1 MELLDR
7 YLISVQQDLDHSL
20 SHEKRED
27 IIKEIR
33 ANILDELDAQT
44 QQSGQKE
51 TDAQADALKD
61 VLKQYGHPAAT
72 AQRYAP
78 QAPLVKSEDMALYK
92 KVLWH
97 GAAVIFVF
105 ALLKTISSM
114 LQSDSINPIRLLLQ
128 TGGHFLENIGLMLL
142 IVTLCFYYLGKTQS
156 LAAARYKNWTLE
168 KLPEF
173 PQATIKISDTLTDL
187 ISASFLLLV
196 LWTPLWMS
204 EDTQQSLVF
213 SLDPAQEHW
222 RYILTVLSLSSCVF
236 ALYRLSQATWQR
248 WSLQLYVV
256 ENLVFGFAFLWMA
269 SVENFLNINAQSTN
283 ANWQTVIDWAQQ
295 QLSYSFAIIGII
307 ILIIAGF
314 QLYRLNQLSKSKIA

>member
-168 KLPEF
+168 MDATVDERRHAAITGIFLRPRARTLALHTHCVIALILCICFVPIKPSYLAALEF
-173 PQATIKISDTLTDL
+173 ATLRS
-187 ISASFLLLV
+187 
-196 LWTPLWMS
+196 
-204 EDTQQSLVF
+204 
-213 SLDPAQEHW
+213 
-222 RYILTVLSLSSCVF
+222 
-236 ALYRLSQATWQR
+236 
-248 WSLQLYVV
+248 
-256 ENLVFGFAFLWMA
+256 
-269 SVENFLNINAQSTN
+269 
-283 ANWQTVIDWAQQ
+283 
-295 QLSYSFAIIGII
+295 
-307 ILIIAGF
+307 
-314 QLYRLNQLSKSKIA
+314 

>member
-1 MELLDR
+1 MELLER
-7 YLISVQQDLDHSL
+7 YLISVKQDLDHSY
-20 SHEKRED
+20 SAEQQED

-33 ANILDELDAQT
+33 ANILDEVDAQI
-44 QQSGQKE
+44 QQSKQTE
-51 TDAQADALKD
+51 QAILND
-61 VLKQYGHPAAT
+61 VLKQYGHPTAT

-78 QAPLVKSEDMALYK
+78 QAPLVRSEDMPLYK

-105 ALLKTISSM
+105 ALLKTLSSM
-114 LQSDSINPIRLLLQ
+114 LQSDAINPIRLLLQ
-128 TGGHFLENIGLMLL
+128 TGAHFLEHIGLMLL

-156 LAAARYKNWTLE
+156 LSLARYKNWTPE

-173 PQATIKISDTLTDL
+173 PQATIKMSDTLTDL
-187 ISASFLLLV
+187 ISASFLLLI

-204 EDTQQSLVF
+204 QDAQQSLVF
-213 SLDPAQEHW
+213 SLDPTQEHW

-256 ENLVFGFAFLWMA
+256 ENLVFGVAFLWMA
-269 SVENFLNINAQSTN
+269 SVKNFLNINAQSSN

-314 QLYRLNQLSKSKIA
+314 QLYRLNRLSKK